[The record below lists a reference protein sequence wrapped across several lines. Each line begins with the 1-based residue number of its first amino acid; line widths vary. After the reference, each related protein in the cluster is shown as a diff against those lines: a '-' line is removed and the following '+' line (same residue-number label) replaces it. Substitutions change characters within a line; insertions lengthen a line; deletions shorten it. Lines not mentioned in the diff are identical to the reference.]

1 MDAAPSTVS
10 ALDLSAA
17 ETVLCRVPETA
28 AGLRLDVFLA
38 EVLSVSRARIQR
50 AIADGEVRVNGQVR
64 RASYRVEPGDDI
76 EADVPA
82 PVTTDLVPEDLPLT
96 IRFEDEAI
104 LVLEKP
110 AGQVV
115 HPAAG
120 VTHGTLANALA
131 FHFGQQRPGA
141 EPLRPGIVH
150 RLDRDTSGLMV
161 VAKTDAALEHLAGQ
175 FRARTVEKGYLA
187 LVHGDVVGAGTIDAP
202 IARDRKHRLK
212 MTVDPGGRPARSHYV
227 VRQRFGPVTLLE
239 VRIETGRTHQIRV
252 HCAYIR
258 HPVVGDPLYGLGR
271 DQQLRHPSQRQAV
284 ERLGRQFLHAA
295 HLAFVHPVSAQPMRF
310 VSLLPPDLQGCLVAF
325 AGSEAHLS

>member
-131 FHFGQQRPGA
+131 FHFGQQRPGRSRCVR
-141 EPLRPGIVH
+141 ELYTGSTGILR
-150 RLDRDTSGLMV
+150 
-161 VAKTDAALEHLAGQ
+161 A
-175 FRARTVEKGYLA
+175 
-187 LVHGDVVGAGTIDAP
+187 
-202 IARDRKHRLK
+202 
-212 MTVDPGGRPARSHYV
+212 
-227 VRQRFGPVTLLE
+227 
-239 VRIETGRTHQIRV
+239 
-252 HCAYIR
+252 
-258 HPVVGDPLYGLGR
+258 
-271 DQQLRHPSQRQAV
+271 
-284 ERLGRQFLHAA
+284 
-295 HLAFVHPVSAQPMRF
+295 
-310 VSLLPPDLQGCLVAF
+310 
-325 AGSEAHLS
+325 

>member
-1 MDAAPSTVS
+1 MDADHSS
-10 ALDLSAA
+10 ADGIDPPTA
-17 ETVLCRVPETA
+17 EMGLCRVPETA
-28 AGLRLDVFLA
+28 AGRRLDVFLA
-38 EVLSVSRARIQR
+38 EFLSVSRTRVQR

-64 RASYRVEPGDDI
+64 RPSYRLEPGDDI
-76 EADVPA
+76 EGDIPA

-131 FHFGQQRPGA
+131 FHFGQPRLGGDA
-141 EPLRPGIVH
+141 LRPGLVH

-161 VAKTDAALEHLAGQ
+161 VAKTDAALEHLAEQ
-175 FRARTVEKGYLA
+175 FRARTVEKRYVA
-187 LVHGDVVGAGTIDAP
+187 LVHGDLVGTGTIDAP

-212 MTVDPGGRPARSHYV
+212 MAVDAAGRPARSHYV
-227 VRQRFGPVTLLE
+227 VRQRFGPVTLLDI
-239 VRIETGRTHQIRV
+239 RIETGRTHQIRV
-252 HCAYIR
+252 HCAHIR
-258 HPVVGDPLYGLGR
+258 HPVVGDSLYGLGR
-271 DQQLRHPSQRQAV
+271 DRQLRDPHQRQAV

-295 HLAFVHPVSAQPMRF
+295 RLAFVHPVSAQPMCF
-310 VSLLPPDLQGCLVAF
+310 TSPLPPDLQVCLQAF
-325 AGSEAHLS
+325 AGTEPRLT